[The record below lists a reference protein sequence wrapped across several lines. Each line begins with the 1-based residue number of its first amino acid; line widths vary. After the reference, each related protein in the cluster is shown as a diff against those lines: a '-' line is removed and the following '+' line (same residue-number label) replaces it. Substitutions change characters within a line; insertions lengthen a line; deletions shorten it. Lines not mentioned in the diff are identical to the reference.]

1 MKKIFYH
8 EQVKHSKITYNKYV
22 CLYLQILLNRLVAD
36 SDVSPSRKKIL
47 VTKNI
52 GIEAKENFKN
62 NCKD

>member
-1 MKKIFYH
+1 MKITDKKIRT
-8 EQVKHSKITYNKYV
+8 I
-22 CLYLQILLNRLVAD
+22 
-36 SDVSPSRKKIL
+36 SRKKIL